1 MAWATF
7 SGRPTDAPVFAVAG
21 LLGALVFALAFAA
34 VIGVLF
40 AGAGLVGAVAGVA
53 FCWTVVGVDPESF
66 FVPRLW
72 VATNVA
78 RIRTAPMI
86 PKRAVR
92 GRAITATYRQ
102 TLDGCLGLAAQL
114 LDRTAARIA
123 SSGASRPVQRSKLRA
138 PWRTRT
144 SRPSTVRD
152 PAPRAHSRRAVGSSP
167 L

>member
-21 LLGALVFALAFAA
+21 LLGPLACALAFAA
-34 VIGVLF
+34 VVGVLF
-40 AGAGLVGAVAGVA
+40 AGAGAVAGVA

-66 FVPRLW
+66 FLPRPW

-92 GRAITATYRQ
+92 GRAITPTYRQ
-102 TLDGCLGLAAQL
+102 TLDGYLGVAAQL